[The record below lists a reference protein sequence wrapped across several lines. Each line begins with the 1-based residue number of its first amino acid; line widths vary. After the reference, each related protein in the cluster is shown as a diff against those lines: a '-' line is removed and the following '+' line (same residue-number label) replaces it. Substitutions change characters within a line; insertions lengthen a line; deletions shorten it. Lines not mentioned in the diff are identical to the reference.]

1 MGCEALP
8 GSFGCQTTLWFQLQM
23 KLERSRNM
31 ATFRGK
37 NKSVGNLFKKRWK
50 KTARQ
55 SPALRSSPASL
66 RWNVSCPSAEAAH
79 LRSREEMCEDGIRAG
94 ANVSAE
100 ENNPPPQN
108 KNKQKNPPKM
118 KGNTRREAH
127 EWREKFRE
135 WVYCAALRVYV
146 LLSVLFTQHRWFRKC
161 FLTKNPL
168 HTIYSKILQKTS
180 EVFSFFH
187 VVFFLCVFF
196 SWIWWPVLLFR
207 LPLQLTC
214 QWITTTSTDHTVKLY
229 NFRKHDRI
237 YSICYTFTMLF
248 NSV

>member
-1 MGCEALP
+1 
-8 GSFGCQTTLWFQLQM
+8 
-23 KLERSRNM
+23 M

-37 NKSVGNLFKKRWK
+37 TKVSVTFLKEVKNGSASL
-50 KTARQ
+50 
-55 SPALRSSPASL
+55 ALRSSPASL

-79 LRSREEMCEDGIRAG
+79 LRSREEMCGDGRRAG
-94 ANVSAE
+94 ANASAE
-100 ENNPPPQN
+100 ENTSP
-108 KNKQKNPPKM
+108 QKNEQKTPQKL
-118 KGNTRREAH
+118 KETHA
-127 EWREKFRE
+127 EKHTSGGRSLE
-135 WVYCAALRVYV
+135 NECIVLHYVCMYYWVCSLHSTADSE
-146 LLSVLFTQHRWFRKC
+146 SV
-161 FLTKNPL
+161 
-168 HTIYSKILQKTS
+168 SLQKTH
-180 EVFSFFH
+180 FIRYILKYYKKH
-187 VVFFLCVFF
+187 LRFFLSFMCFFFCVFF